1 VAVRLKSAGAVVA
14 YRLLPIS
21 VDPCRGNQNSV
32 MCCSFSIAPGHE
44 IVGDVERC
52 WSGSQVVW
60 LFGPCLMPLITT
72 GLLVPTRPNSNLWAV
87 DSVAVD

>member
-1 VAVRLKSAGAVVA
+1 VPERGDVAVRLKSAGAVVA

-21 VDPCRGNQNSV
+21 VDPCRGNQYSV

-52 WSGSQVVW
+52 WSGSQGVR
-60 LFGPCLMPLITT
+60 GSNPLSSTHET
-72 GLLVPTRPNSNLWAV
+72 PV
-87 DSVAVD
+87 